1 MAGVSEEHGRAG
13 SLSLRLVTR
22 AHQHSPRAPISSLHA
37 LVSAMKVTVNHY
49 HAVAMWRWNLK
60 PSQPPR
66 STSDAHP
73 PQDPQS
79 DSDDDD
85 DDVCGICRVAFDG
98 CCPDCKVPGDGCPP
112 SASSSPSLP
121 PSLPRVSLSARIIL
135 TLLSCSPDS
144 LGRVHPRLPHA
155 LPHEVARDRLVQ
167 AAVPDG
173 PSPVGCVSH
182 PLSYA
187 PRSSMLQ
194 LARLTMCPTSQSPP
208 ARPLSPRPPRPSTSP
223 RRPSSLRRSP
233 RPLEPGVPT
242 SSSSSTSA

>member
-1 MAGVSEEHGRAG
+1 
-13 SLSLRLVTR
+13 
-22 AHQHSPRAPISSLHA
+22 
-37 LVSAMKVTVNHY
+37 MKVTVNHY

-79 DSDDDD
+79 DSDDDDDD

-182 PLSYA
+182 
-187 PRSSMLQ
+187 SSPM
-194 LARLTMCPTSQSPP
+194 RLTLHAAAREADDVLDLAVTAGTPAVAPP
-208 ARPLSPRPPRPSTSP
+208 AAPEHLAAPPVQPP
-223 RRPSSLRRSP
+223 AQP
-233 RPLEPGVPT
+233 
-242 SSSSSTSA
+242 AAA